1 MDQCGGFNPVQYNVQ
16 GSADTRAQAHPISR
30 LAQPYILD
38 PDLGAM
44 YSAPSLDHPSFPTYT
59 EPSTSSYS
67 PTPSEMAI
75 TPDSSDFPSPAD
87 SAFSPF
93 IMDIPTPTSSA
104 PEPVAK
110 KPSHSKKRP
119 AGHIPRPRNAFILFR
134 SHHVAAQLIP
144 GKVENDHRH
153 ISKII
158 GEIWNKLSPAERL
171 IWEQKA
177 DIEKERHSRKYPG
190 YRYKPAKLDGV
201 VKRRVKCRGAPA
213 LSAYSSSPGIGKAN
227 GAQEIIGSLNVAEGG
242 VLSFGNSE
250 RPRLIDQEERR
261 KDKAR
266 CVRVAQLIQQGVV
279 GKHLEEEAQ
288 RLGLDRDSVTS
299 ATPQLQPSAHE
310 TPGTRCQFHTN
321 VDILRVL
328 EEENAPVFTDP
339 FAPNNP
345 SIPRPDVMH
354 PLNSGATGSVIT
366 NYSPTHTFTSL
377 AGSDENSVLPTTVS
391 PPSQVNDSL
400 RGWSYRRA
408 SSLPLDTSSPLPSLS
423 AEHANSTSY
432 SHQRQSNSASPMPTR
447 LVGSPLRRHHRL
459 YYPHPHRER
468 AQKQTSG
475 RDSDSSLS
483 AFDRLSYYSPGN
495 SPPEQHLT
503 PHIHPRLH
511 FKNTTSRSNLS
522 SVNPISHINSTPT
535 LYGINSTRPWR
546 SEEPIDLSAMYEQDN
561 ATGNEATLHSTYA
574 INTGK
579 AYPPIPTAPAPL
591 GDVPISHQL
600 ALSCKPAH
608 NHTTGS
614 EFDVESGPSQ
624 SYYDWPSQYGS
635 ELNYPPGDDY
645 NASAN
650 PEIYK
655 EVPNMYYS
663 NTTGDLPY

>member
-328 EEENAPVFTDP
+328 EEENPVFTDP

-408 SSLPLDTSSPLPSLS
+408 SSLPLILPLHYLRYLPNTPIQL
-423 AEHANSTSY
+423 
-432 SHQRQSNSASPMPTR
+432 PTLTNDR
-447 LVGSPLRRHHRL
+447 
-459 YYPHPHRER
+459 
-468 AQKQTSG
+468 KQTIG

-600 ALSCKPAH
+600 ALSCKSAH
-608 NHTTGS
+608 NHTAS
-614 EFDVESGPSQ
+614 EFDVEPGPSQ

-635 ELNYPPGDDY
+635 ELNYPPVDDY